1 MKNRKLT
8 RVFTALLCAVLV
20 MMVFPITASA
30 DTGPKPSVRITF
42 ENLGDKE
49 CWGTLLSS
57 KQSTGPSSAWN
68 GKEEDAQ
75 HNENPNGYYSYQK
88 FGYDV
93 WKAFVDYAENDDFY
107 FLQEA
112 WQINETKE
120 LTWTYYPPNE
130 FKILL
135 YFPETGEYAVSGVY
149 ERYAFDSYFT
159 VNMEGVKLTVD
170 YNEELSSDER
180 INAYNSYN
188 YRIEIMALVLE
199 GIYADKGITGTSY
212 KKRDEFNRMIR
223 RCKQGKIDMIIV
235 KSIAR
240 FARNTVD
247 CLKFVRMLN
256 DLGVVVY
263 FEEQGIYTNQ
273 PGAEFYITI
282 YGCIAQS
289 ESENIS
295 ANVKWGKARSA
306 KEGNVPFHY
315 KNFLGYRKGA
325 DGKPEIDP
333 EEAETVRF
341 IYERFL
347 AGDSLGG
354 IAQKLEDM
362 QIPSP
367 KGKAVWSMTTIQ
379 SILSNEKYKGDAVIN
394 KTYIK
399 DCLSKKVMVNNGER
413 PKYYIE
419 NNHPAIIDAVTFG
432 RVQEELARRAGKPK
446 TKKVGTKT
454 EQGKYSSKY
463 AMTELLVCGECK
475 TPYRRCT
482 WTVKGQKKIVWRCIN
497 RLDFGKKYCHNSP
510 TVEES
515 ILQRAVMR
523 AIMETAQQNLGVLQT
538 LKVHIGM
545 ALENEPT
552 EDNSMEL
559 QIRIAEIDAEFKA
572 MLSKIST
579 ETVDAFDEEKAKR
592 LMDEKVALQ
601 QQLADIQDGQLK
613 REQTQTRLDDIYTIL
628 DGLKNRPM
636 EYDEQIVRQLLECI
650 TVDSKEQITV
660 IFVGGLKVVQ
670 PLID

>member
-1 MKNRKLT
+1 
-8 RVFTALLCAVLV
+8 
-20 MMVFPITASA
+20 MVQAPTVSP
-30 DTGPKPSVRITF
+30 PKVVRIIEPTIPIH
-42 ENLGDKE
+42 ETVKTTYRALRVAAY
-49 CWGTLLSS
+49 CRVST
-57 KQSTGPSSAWN
+57 KQ
-68 GKEEDAQ
+68 EEQ
-75 HNENPNGYYSYQK
+75 LHSYETQVK
-88 FGYDV
+88 HYTERIQ
-93 WKAFVDYAENDDFY
+93 AENG
-107 FLQEA
+107 
-112 WQINETKE
+112 WI
-120 LTWTYYPPNE
+120 
-130 FKILL
+130 
-135 YFPETGEYAVSGVY
+135 
-149 ERYAFDSYFT
+149 
-159 VNMEGVKLTVD
+159 
-170 YNEELSSDER
+170 
-180 INAYNSYN
+180 
-188 YRIEIMALVLE
+188 LE

-263 FEEQGIYTNQ
+263 FEEQGIYSNQ

-282 YGCIAQS
+282 YGSIAQS

-315 KNFLGYRKGA
+315 KNFLGYRKSA

-333 EEAETVRF
+333 EEAETIRF

-347 AGDSLGG
+347 AGDSLSG
-354 IAQKLEDM
+354 IAQKLNDL
-362 QIPSP
+362 QVPTPSG
-367 KGKAVWSMTTIQ
+367 KGLWQNSTIQ
-379 SILSNEKYKGDAVIN
+379 SILSNEKYKGDAIIN

-413 PKYYIE
+413 PKYYVE

-432 RVQEELARRAGKPK
+432 RVQEELAWRSGKPK
-446 TKKVGTKT
+446 TKQVGTKT

-482 WTVKGQKKIVWRCIN
+482 WTAKGQKKIVWRCIN

-515 ILQRAVMR
+515 ILQRAIMR

-545 ALENEPT
+545 GLQSEQT

-572 MLSKIST
+572 MLAKIST
-579 ETVDAFDEEKAKR
+579 DTVDAFDEEKAKR
-592 LMDEKVALQ
+592 LMDEKARLQ
-601 QQLADIQDGQLK
+601 QQLGNIRDDQLK
-613 REQTQTRLDDIYTIL
+613 REQTQSRLDDIYTIL